1 MTLLMIFSVL
11 AGAVLVPGVDR
22 LAPAA
27 APVRLEPAAD
37 RTDTVLFYDSGVTVT
52 WWCSDRD
59 SFGAAVKFTPGEYP
73 CEVFA
78 ARSQVNYDNGREIYL
93 RVWDDDGPQG
103 KPGTVLYNELRLD
116 VPPSRTPGWQD
127 YTLTAPVRI
136 DSGDFYI
143 VWWQRHI
150 FDLVFSSDDAMTWPE
165 RQWWFFP
172 DQGWVAPS
180 GLDASDHMFRALVR
194 YGTGIEEELGPAPSP
209 RATVLRIT
217 PNPASGGRVTFSATG
232 LAGSATLRVVDAAGR
247 VVLATGLTGGTGCAT
262 LCTDNLRSGVYVA
275 CLTEPYR
282 TTARSFTVN
291 HR

>member
-1 MTLLMIFSVL
+1 MTSFVLLAAVL
-11 AGAVLVPGVDR
+11 GAVLVPGR
-22 LAPAA
+22 SGPGCPAA
-27 APVRLEPAAD
+27 VPAFEPAVD
-37 RTDTVLFYDSGVTVT
+37 STDTVLFYDSGVTTT

-59 SFGAAVKFTPGEYP
+59 SFGTAVKFTPGEYP
-73 CEVFA
+73 CEVLA
-78 ARSQVNYDNGREIYL
+78 SRAEVNYDNGREIYL

-127 YTLTAPVRI
+127 YTLSAPVRV

-150 FDLVFSSDDAMTWPE
+150 FDLVFSSDDAMNYPA
-165 RQWWFFP
+165 RQWWYFP

-180 GLDASDHMFRALVR
+180 GLDASDHMIRALVR
-194 YGTGIEEELGPAPSP
+194 YGSTGVVEELGPVPAGPSLH
-209 RATVLRIT
+209 VT
-217 PNPASGGRVTFSATG
+217 PNPASGGRVSIETHGLTG
-232 LAGSATLRVVDAAGR
+232 PAHLRVVDAAGR
-247 VVLATGLTGGTGCAT
+247 VVLSRRLTADAGRAT
-262 LCTDNLRSGVYVA
+262 LSIETLRRGVYVA

-282 TTARSFTVN
+282 TTARSFTVD